1 MNCLAAADPPGQSE
15 ESNAVP
21 VVLLS
26 TGRVDVLVDDVREKV
41 DDVREKTEDTRLN
54 LSKADK
60 NPAVTLEETISFF
73 RKIKSS

>member
-1 MNCLAAADPPGQSE
+1 MNCLASADPLGQSE

-41 DDVREKTEDTRLN
+41 DDTRLN